1 MPNNSASSPKGFQTG
16 LAMADPLAED
26 AVRSCLAL
34 PLLLILRFMSCSLSL
49 SRKLTMDGNGDVQQP
64 DDPRYDTI
72 GDVSTRAFICQ
83 FQAKTAVHDT
93 NGDHSAPKPQMPV
106 RPISPPSMFLE
117 ISVAKVTKNG
127 LEEEHDKDDFS
138 DSRVRLARL
147 KSLSTI
153 YSRER
158 SSELTYLPFDR

>member
-1 MPNNSASSPKGFQTG
+1 
-16 LAMADPLAED
+16 
-26 AVRSCLAL
+26 
-34 PLLLILRFMSCSLSL
+34 
-49 SRKLTMDGNGDVQQP
+49 MDGNGDVQQP

-138 DSRVRLARL
+138 DSRMNAHPESNDIQQEGE
-147 KSLSTI
+147 SLHTCMDP
-153 YSRER
+153 YNTTEM
-158 SSELTYLPFDR
+158 